1 MILQVGVKVVLRNPE
16 GKFLL
21 LRRAEEKYGKTDGN
35 WDIVGGRI
43 DPGTTL
49 LENLT
54 REVLEETQLHM
65 TTTPT
70 LIAAQDILRS
80 KERHVVRLTYIAETE
95 GEPVLDLSENIEY
108 RWVKFQEL
116 IQEPGL
122 DAYVKEL
129 VTNSI
134 LQEDLWVNTIN
145 TIVEPGN

>member
-108 RWVKFQEL
+108 RWVKF
-116 IQEPGL
+116 
-122 DAYVKEL
+122 
-129 VTNSI
+129 
-134 LQEDLWVNTIN
+134 
-145 TIVEPGN
+145 